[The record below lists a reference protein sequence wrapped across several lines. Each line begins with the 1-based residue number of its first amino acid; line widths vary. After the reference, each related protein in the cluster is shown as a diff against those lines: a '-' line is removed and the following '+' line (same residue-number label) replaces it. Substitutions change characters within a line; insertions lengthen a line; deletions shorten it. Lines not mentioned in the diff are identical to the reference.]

1 MYFTPGECIS
11 RALHEAKN
19 KYARMKKYAVIV
31 AGGSGKR
38 MGNIIPKQFLLLKGK
53 AVLWYTLDTFLRAY
67 NDLKIILVLPGQHI
81 QNGKTIIGSF
91 KEKDRI
97 NIITG
102 GDTRFHSVQC
112 GLKEIKEESV
122 VFVHDAV
129 RCLVSVPLI
138 QRCYKNTI
146 EHGSAIPAVTA
157 TDSIRIIN
165 DTGHTVAKRED
176 VRIIQTPQTFLSS
189 IILPAFEQEYTD
201 AFTDEATVVE
211 AYGTE
216 VFLTEGEYDN
226 IKITRPVDMM
236 IAERILEER
245 SALKQV

>member
-1 MYFTPGECIS
+1 
-11 RALHEAKN
+11 
-19 KYARMKKYAVIV
+19 MKKYAVIV

-53 AVLWYTLDTFLRAY
+53 PVLWYTLDTFLRAY
-67 NDLKIILVLPGQHI
+67 NDIHIILVLPDQHI
-81 QNGKTIIGSF
+81 QKGKAIIESF
-91 KEKDRI
+91 KEEGRVK
-97 NIITG
+97 IIAG

-112 GLKEIKEESV
+112 GLKEIKDESV

-138 QRCYKNTI
+138 HRCYKNAV
-146 EHGSAIPAVTA
+146 EHGSAIPAVAA
-157 TDSIRIIN
+157 TDSIRIVN
-165 DTGHTVAKRED
+165 HTHHTVAKRED
-176 VRIIQTPQTFLSS
+176 VRIIQTPQTFLSR
-189 IILPAFEQEYTD
+189 ILLPAFKQDYSE

-211 AYGTE
+211 AFGTR
-216 VFLTEGEYDN
+216 VYLTEGEYDN

-245 SALKQV
+245 SALKHA

>member
-1 MYFTPGECIS
+1 
-11 RALHEAKN
+11 
-19 KYARMKKYAVIV
+19 MKKYAVIV

-53 AVLWYTLDTFLRAY
+53 PVLWYTLDTFLRAY
-67 NDLKIILVLPGQHI
+67 NDIHIILVLPDQHI
-81 QNGKTIIGSF
+81 QKGKAIIESF
-91 KEKDRI
+91 KEEGRVK
-97 NIITG
+97 IIAG

-112 GLKEIKEESV
+112 GLKEIKDESV

-138 QRCYKNTI
+138 HRCYKNAVG
-146 EHGSAIPAVTA
+146 HGSAIPAVAA

-165 DTGHTVAKRED
+165 HTHHTVAKRED
-176 VRIIQTPQTFLSS
+176 VRIIQTPQTFLSR
-189 IILPAFEQEYTD
+189 ILLPAFKQDYSE

-211 AYGTE
+211 AFGTR
-216 VFLTEGEYDN
+216 VYLTEGEYDN

-245 SALKQV
+245 SALKHA